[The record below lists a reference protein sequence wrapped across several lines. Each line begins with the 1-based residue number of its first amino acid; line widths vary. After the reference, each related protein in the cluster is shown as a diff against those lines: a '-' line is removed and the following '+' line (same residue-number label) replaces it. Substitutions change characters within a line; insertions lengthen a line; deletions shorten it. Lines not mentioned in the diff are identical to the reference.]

1 MPSTEPQDTTR
12 NGSDHGPTGRRDDD
26 GARLRRAATVI
37 VALLCIALA
46 GGVVLSRRDTGGDGG
61 EPNAVPVTA
70 PVTGDASGA
79 PIADAA
85 ALNGQSPDGERF
97 LHVNDVLIKAD
108 LAEKLPYAPE
118 IIILGGSRSL
128 RFEPR
133 YLKKK
138 TGHTAFNA
146 GVRNGRPEEAWGLI
160 HFLHD
165 LNPDV
170 RPRYLWLIHPKA
182 LRGMENVSPALVYD
196 PRFSRY
202 FPGDFIRE
210 QEALVKRSTLRP
222 YYSREKPAEFASDG
236 RIVWSKSDEQPLSIG
251 IPNTVKHWNRKN
263 GPGTPTIEPRPREW
277 FERTLAYMND
287 EMQAKPVIVMMPF
300 QPDVV
305 AQIEDDGFREAYT
318 TTLAYLKSLEGTYGF
333 RLFDFTDITS
343 FGGDP
348 QDFYDGYHPRIE
360 NTHRIVNE
368 ILRRSP
374 HAFD

>member
-1 MPSTEPQDTTR
+1 MPSTEPHDRAR
-12 NGSDHGPTGRRDDD
+12 NGRDDGPARLRDDD
-26 GARLRRAATVI
+26 GALLRRAAAAI
-37 VALLCIALA
+37 VLLLCVALA
-46 GGVVLSRRDTGGDGG
+46 GGVVLSRRAAAGHGGDAG
-61 EPNAVPVTA
+61 AVPVTA
-70 PVTGDASGA
+70 PVTGGGSGA

-97 LHVNDVLIKAD
+97 LHVNDVLVKAD

-133 YLKKK
+133 YLEKK
-138 TGHTAFNA
+138 TGRAAFNA

-160 HFLHD
+160 HFLRD
-165 LNPDV
+165 LNPKV

-202 FPGDFIRE
+202 FPDAFIAE
-210 QEALVKRSTLRP
+210 QEQLVKRSTLRP
-222 YYSREKPAEFASDG
+222 YYSRQKPAEFAADG

-251 IPNTVKHWNRKN
+251 IPNTVKHWMRKN
-263 GPGTPTIEPRPREW
+263 GPGTPTIEARPRAW
-277 FERTLAYMND
+277 FERTLEYMNTD
-287 EMQAKPVIVMMPF
+287 LEAKPVIVLMPF

-305 AQIEDDGFREAYT
+305 KEIEDQGFREAYE
-318 TTLAYLKSLEGTYGF
+318 TTLTYLTSLKGTYDF
-333 RLFDFTDITS
+333 RLFDFTDIRS

-348 QDFYDGYHPRIE
+348 RDFYDGYHPRLE
-360 NTHRIVNE
+360 NTHRIIDE
-368 ILRRSP
+368 ILERSP